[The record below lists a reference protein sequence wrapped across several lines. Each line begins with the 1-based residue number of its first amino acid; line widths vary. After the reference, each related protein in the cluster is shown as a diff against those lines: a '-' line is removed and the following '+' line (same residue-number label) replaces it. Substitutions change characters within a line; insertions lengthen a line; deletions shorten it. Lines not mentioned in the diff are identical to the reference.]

1 MFQARA
7 HMQAELF
14 PASQRARRGERQQPP
29 RAPVQT
35 WTCPNGSPRIARD
48 QFLKLTRE
56 LGGFRGSRI
65 QIVITQH
72 LPSHLMTS
80 FQNIT
85 GNRNQEIE
93 ERARE

>member
-7 HMQAELF
+7 HVQAELF
-14 PASQRARRGERQQPP
+14 PASQRARRGERQQSP

-35 WTCPNGSPRIARD
+35 WTRPDSSPPVARD

-56 LGGFRGSRI
+56 LGGFRDSRI
-65 QIVITQH
+65 HIVITQRLPAH
-72 LPSHLMTS
+72 LITS
-80 FQNIT
+80 FQSIA
-85 GNRNQEIE
+85 GRRNQEIE

>member
-7 HMQAELF
+7 HVQAELF
-14 PASQRARRGERQQPP
+14 PASQRARRGERQQST

-35 WTCPNGSPRIARD
+35 RTRPDCSPLVARD

-56 LGGFRGSRI
+56 LGGFRDSRI
-65 QIVITQH
+65 HVVVAERLPAH
-72 LPSHLMTS
+72 LITS
-80 FQNIT
+80 FQSIT
-85 GNRNQEIE
+85 GSRNQEIK